1 MEQSIQDKFRKKAE
15 KARIDA
21 DERSAEAC
29 RADARIGEIDGELA
43 ATGLKFFKAALL
55 EDGAREAEFKKRERS
70 VKKYNM
76 FAFKKLIFDF
86 YPEMKDGNFIGKKVS
101 EDKEKNTVSYELTLP
116 TDDLFVKVHG
126 EIVLHYDVYTNKNII
141 LLKTINPEE
150 LFLEGHST
158 ELGAYKGVMISK
170 ENAQKDMFKINLL
183 DLLNK

>member
-1 MEQSIQDKFRKKAE
+1 MKDSYIFEYLDEQK
-15 KARIDA
+15 
-21 DERSAEAC
+21 
-29 RADARIGEIDGELA
+29 
-43 ATGLKFFKAALL
+43 
-55 EDGAREAEFKKRERS
+55 FKKCERS

-76 FAFKKLIFDF
+76 FAFKKLVFDF
-86 YPEMKDGNFIGKKVS
+86 YPKMKNGEFLGDKIG
-101 EDKEKNTVSYELTLP
+101 EDKEKSTISYELVLP
-116 TDDLFVKVHG
+116 ADELFTKVHG
-126 EIVLHYDVYTNKNII
+126 EIVLQYDVYTNKNII